1 MKSRKL
7 LLSTTRILVIGYI
20 LICMSLFFFQEKFI
34 FFPEKLDRDFIFR
47 FDQRFDEIR
56 IPMKDGKLLHGLLFK
71 ADPSKGLI
79 FYLHG
84 NAGSVNSWGH
94 VAKRYTE
101 LSYDVFV
108 LDYRGYGKSEGS
120 ISGQQ
125 QFFEDVQTAYDEMKK
140 RYVESEI
147 IVMGYSIGTGPATYL
162 ASTNQPGLLVL
173 QAPYYSLVDMMR
185 RNYPILPTFLLKYKF
200 ETNKYIK
207 DCQMPVAIFHGDQD
221 EVIYYKSSLKLKPL
235 LKESDTLI
243 TPRGQGHNG
252 MTDNVDYIDSIAKI
266 LR

>member
-79 FYLHG
+79 FYL
-84 NAGSVNSWGH
+84 
-94 VAKRYTE
+94 
-101 LSYDVFV
+101 
-108 LDYRGYGKSEGS
+108 
-120 ISGQQ
+120 
-125 QFFEDVQTAYDEMKK
+125 
-140 RYVESEI
+140 
-147 IVMGYSIGTGPATYL
+147 
-162 ASTNQPGLLVL
+162 
-173 QAPYYSLVDMMR
+173 
-185 RNYPILPTFLLKYKF
+185 
-200 ETNKYIK
+200 TNKYIK

-243 TPRGQGHNG
+243 TLRGQGHNG